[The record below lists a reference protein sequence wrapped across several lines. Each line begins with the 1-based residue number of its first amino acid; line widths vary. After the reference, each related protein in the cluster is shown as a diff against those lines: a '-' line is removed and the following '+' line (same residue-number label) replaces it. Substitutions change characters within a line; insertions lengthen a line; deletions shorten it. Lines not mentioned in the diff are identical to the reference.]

1 MKGVLDFGKGVTA
14 LGLRLTQA
22 VLNAVYAVVAALCR
36 LLGVRPPSVPQITPP
51 AATPASVMDRFESAL
66 DRKIERTHTPVSDIG
81 AAVHQYASARDPYIR
96 GAVDLTCLS
105 AAQAGWLMGLS
116 DADLERLAAAGP
128 VACQRAVTGKRSGI
142 VGLPEMRP
150 AGVVEAVPAD
160 PRERVRDALRE
171 RIMADR
177 GRRLAA

>member
-1 MKGVLDFGKGVTA
+1 MKGVLDFAKGLTA
-14 LGLRLTQA
+14 LGLRVTQA
-22 VLNAVYAVVAALCR
+22 ILTGVYAVIAALCR
-36 LLGVRPPSVPQITPP
+36 LMGVRPPAAPQIAPP
-51 AATPASVMDRFESAL
+51 AATPAAVMERYESAL
-66 DRKIERTHTPVSDIG
+66 DRAIERDHAPVSDRG

-116 DADLERLAAAGP
+116 DADLQRLAVAGP

-142 VGLPEMRP
+142 VGLPELRP
-150 AGVVEAVPAD
+150 VATVESVPAD
-160 PRERVRDALRE
+160 RHERVRDALRE
-171 RIMADR
+171 RIMVDR